1 MASSSEDVSQKFTS
15 QGRRIH
21 HHYDLVTV
29 TMENVQPQSVC
40 LYMCAEVLVLGGP
53 WGLHSFLHIHTHT
66 LASVLLVYS
75 SKSPQSGGRHWTCMS
90 TFGPCDC
97 SNART
102 CAHANT
108 HTQITQIHAQS
119 QPHTPTHNEPLQSL
133 WRHFIL
139 GGQFWRIWGETET
152 DTVRVRGMQI
162 EEERK
167 TENFSQNNVIMTS
180 PPSRVNE
187 WH

>member
-66 LASVLLVYS
+66 HLHLYYS
-75 SKSPQSGGRHWTCMS
+75 FTLQKALSLEDVTE
-90 TFGPCDC
+90 
-97 SNART
+97 
-102 CAHANT
+102 HA
-108 HTQITQIHAQS
+108 
-119 QPHTPTHNEPLQSL
+119 
-133 WRHFIL
+133 
-139 GGQFWRIWGETET
+139 
-152 DTVRVRGMQI
+152 
-162 EEERK
+162 
-167 TENFSQNNVIMTS
+167 
-180 PPSRVNE
+180 
-187 WH
+187 